1 MRWTTV
7 GAVAAVFL
15 MIPSMAAG
23 QPTLVVRTYNNFGVA
38 ADDLQIAREEAGAI
52 LRDAGID
59 VIWMDCW
66 FRDREPAG
74 ASPRCHQPLGANDI
88 VLRLQSGNT
97 STRVKF
103 TSMGFSL
110 IGVGPD
116 RPYLSTVFPDVV
128 QSVARGAA
136 VDARRVLGFSIAHE
150 IGHLLLNTTEHA
162 KAGLMRAD
170 WSRNELHR
178 QAAGYW
184 HFLEGEAATMRA
196 AVAGSVTITSPSFQ
210 YVSAH

>member
-7 GAVAAVFL
+7 GAVAAVLL
-15 MIPSMAAG
+15 MIPSVMTA

-38 ADDLQIAREEAGAI
+38 TDDLRIARAEADAI
-52 LRDAGID
+52 LREAGID

-66 FRDREPAG
+66 FRDREPAD
-74 ASPRCHQPLGANDI
+74 ASPRCRQPLDANDLL
-88 VLRLQSGNT
+88 LRLQSGNT
-97 STRVKF
+97 SARPRF

-110 IGVGPD
+110 IGAGPD

-170 WSRNELHR
+170 WSRTELHR
-178 QAAGYW
+178 QVAGDW
-184 HFLEGEAATMRA
+184 HFLEGEAMKMRA
-196 AVAGSVTITSPSFQ
+196 AVAGPVTITSPSFR
-210 YVSAH
+210 